1 MATSY
6 ISEHS
11 AEFALVPALKKILE
25 SKFEFVVPLFPWA
38 NRETSNISKLL
49 HKNDDFFVLAMFP
62 RRPKISEHAE
72 KSIHITMNYELD
84 DLKKLGEEHGILVIA
99 GCPQASYFWELA
111 KSKHHIWLSIGH
123 NMTKDYLTPVEHLR
137 NTEDSPIL
145 TNGSILE
152 LVNTVCKKQNI
163 TSFEAFI
170 KESRWTLPRGLF
182 CARYNPVYFLLR
194 NKPLTI

>member
-25 SKFEFVVPLFPWA
+25 SQFDYVVPLFPWA
-38 NRETSNISKLL
+38 NREVSNISKLL

-62 RRPKISEHAE
+62 RRPKFLSHTE
-72 KSIHITMNYELD
+72 KLIHITMNYELE
-84 DLKKLGEEHGILVIA
+84 DLKKLGDKHGIPVIA
-99 GCPQASYFWELA
+99 GCPQASDFWELA
-111 KSKHHIWLSIGH
+111 KSKHHIWLSISH
-123 NMTKDYLTPVEHLR
+123 NMTKDYLNSVDQLK

-145 TNGSILE
+145 TDKSIME
-152 LVNTVCKKQNI
+152 LVTSVCIKQNI

-170 KESRWTLPRGLF
+170 KESRWTLPRSMFG
-182 CARYNPVYFLLR
+182 ARYKPVYFLMR
-194 NKPLTI
+194 NKN